1 MRTRNMSL
9 WTTGTNGRLAGNN
22 FPPACQSSR
31 NFPTCR
37 AGQLTMAGPWVRH
50 SEVKSWS
57 GGGFAEAQTNC
68 PGLVTWIK
76 VLRTCCIEWLSLGWN
91 WGKYS
96 GYKGLPFTFY
106 VSNAAFM
113 SKLHILKRC
122 LGIFH
127 IHPLANSWTSCLSL
141 SAKTWSIDHLWQ

>member
-1 MRTRNMSL
+1 MNHWDKWQACRKSL
-9 WTTGTNGRLAGNN
+9 PPSLPEFAEFSHLSCGAADHGRPLGEALRGEKLIRRR
-22 FPPACQSSR
+22 FCRGSDQLS
-31 NFPTCR
+31 R
-37 AGQLTMAGPWVRH
+37 AGDMNKGIAHLLYWMA
-50 SEVKSWS
+50 E
-57 GGGFAEAQTNC
+57 
-68 PGLVTWIK
+68 
-76 VLRTCCIEWLSLGWN
+76 LGMKL
-91 WGKYS
+91 GKYS